1 MSPSSQW
8 TLFLARP
15 GRDRQHVIRDPQGE
29 PRLIFGEDDGTRIN
43 DRLARYLVE
52 SLNAGLNPEDPN
64 PDEGWFLDSS
74 GDGDEQD
81 PALLICD
88 PDFEVRLEILETGN
102 LEEDQALGR
111 RITALINT
119 YFVQEES
126 SHPSVSSSSSR
137 AETGPIQAQT
147 LSALGPVALACDRPS
162 RLAQFQR
169 HVPFQADPRRFQ
181 GEWVA
186 PAAYR
191 VLLSG

>member
-52 SLNAGLNPEDPN
+52 SLNAGVNPNDPN

-74 GDGDEQD
+74 EDRAEQD
-81 PALLICD
+81 PVLLICD

-102 LEEDQALGR
+102 LKEDQALGR
-111 RITALINT
+111 RIAAFINT

-126 SHPSVSSSSSR
+126 SNPSSSSSNSR
-137 AETGPIQAQT
+137 AERDQIKP
-147 LSALGPVALACDRPS
+147 
-162 RLAQFQR
+162 RL
-169 HVPFQADPRRFQ
+169 
-181 GEWVA
+181 
-186 PAAYR
+186 
-191 VLLSG
+191 